1 MLWELSMAYKIAW
14 DRELAYISPIQ
25 MAKQTSFHPAML
37 SSLNPKMANIT
48 SAASEKL

>member
-25 MAKQTSFHPAML
+25 MAKQTSFNPAML
-37 SSLNPKMANIT
+37 SNAMNPNLLGNIT
-48 SAASEKL
+48 TTA